1 VTIETRSVTESHC
14 LYCTLV
20 LISRK
25 RFQQRVSNRKS
36 WYTHKRGESP
46 HGAEVDASFLYLTAA
61 CPNMRIKSRLVRPR
75 SSTTYHHQRL
85 KLNSRMEGDHDQDSE
100 RPVSQARIHHRNL
113 KRTRKTLTMM
123 DIGQRIESYMRAL
136 ADQEV
141 VVANLR
147 EQGLQGTMRQ
157 QLEQANL

>member
-1 VTIETRSVTESHC
+1 
-14 LYCTLV
+14 
-20 LISRK
+20 
-25 RFQQRVSNRKS
+25 
-36 WYTHKRGESP
+36 
-46 HGAEVDASFLYLTAA
+46 
-61 CPNMRIKSRLVRPR
+61 
-75 SSTTYHHQRL
+75 
-85 KLNSRMEGDHDQDSE
+85 
-100 RPVSQARIHHRNL
+100 
-113 KRTRKTLTMM
+113 MM